1 MAALLIDLCR
11 LIRDNPPDKVVLHK
25 ERTLTRPKILGYGLP
40 LGLLLVLL
48 PGLSGFTYLQTSAR
62 PLPVDIGSDCSV
74 SPDER
79 QASID
84 QDVVWNPPDKT
95 HQYSADFA
103 SRSPFAAN
111 SVSGGSPRTI
121 QATPSCDRVSVY
133 VRWRT
138 KACYFPYSV
147 LKDGKTCGDPG
158 VRVVPPTGNL
168 VLVYGMVLGLL
179 GISFYFVLRILVR
192 NRTSPLK

>member
-1 MAALLIDLCR
+1 M
-11 LIRDNPPDKVVLHK
+11 
-25 ERTLTRPKILGYGLP
+25 TRPKILGYGLP
-40 LGLLLVLL
+40 LGLLVVLL
-48 PGLSGFTYLQTSAR
+48 LGLSGFTYFQTTAP
-62 PLPVDIGSDCSV
+62 PLPVDIRSDCSV
-74 SPDER
+74 SLDER

-84 QDVVWNPPDKT
+84 QDVIWNPPDTT
-95 HQYSADFA
+95 HQYSADFG

-121 QATPSCDRVSVY
+121 QATPFCDRVSVY

-168 VLVYGMVLGLL
+168 LLVYGMVLGLL
-179 GISFYFVLRILVR
+179 VASFYFVLRIRAR
-192 NRTSPLK
+192 NRMSPLK